1 MKQAILRGVPLAM
14 KRDGWWLGPIE
25 HSYVPAPRTRNTW
38 WLGPGVLLAMIALGD
53 VLVWQTRP
61 GISLALFGALL
72 GAAVLALSGLKGR
85 QLALAAG
92 GVAFSLL
99 PLVELV
105 QPLSIL
111 IWLMGLSLT
120 CAFAAG
126 LRRPQLI
133 RAALRFFWVAPWSCL
148 TDAAGGAR
156 KLVERPAPKLS
167 VAAALMNWAVPL
179 GLGAVFALLI
189 VGANPVLDGWLT
201 DLSRLQV
208 DLPEAGRVVFWALLA
223 LLIWPCLHVTRLTER
238 LRPAPPRQTVRRPG
252 LINPQSV
259 SRSLVLFNA
268 LFAVQT
274 VMDAALLGG
283 EGQLPDGMTYATYA
297 HRGAYPL
304 LVTALLAG
312 GFAVLAN
319 PYADR
324 PLIRAMLLV
333 WIAQTLALVAASVVR
348 LEIYVD
354 VYGLTRLRLAAFIW
368 MGVVATGL
376 AITFAQ
382 VASRQN
388 TAWMLARCGLLG
400 AVTLYVCAFFNFDG
414 AIARYNLNQ
423 PVPLDAWY
431 VCQLSE
437 GAVPEIT
444 AWQAARGRTLC
455 TYTSPS
461 LHTPLGW
468 YEWGFRN
475 ARLRHSLA
483 GMEQPR

>member
-1 MKQAILRGVPLAM
+1 MKQAILHGVPLAM

-25 HSYVPAPRTRNTW
+25 RKPAPASRTRNTW
-38 WLGPGVLLAMIALGD
+38 WLGPGVLLVMIALGD
-53 VLVWQTRP
+53 ILIWQTVP
-61 GISLALFGALL
+61 GVSLALFGAFL
-72 GAAVLALSGLKGR
+72 GAAALALSGITGR
-85 QLALAAG
+85 PLVLASGGAAL
-92 GVAFSLL
+92 SLL

-133 RAALRFFWVAPWSCL
+133 RAALRFWWVAPWSSV
-148 TDAAGGAR
+148 TDAASGAR
-156 KLVERPAPKLS
+156 ALTRGPAPKFS
-167 VAAALMNWAVPL
+167 VTAALMNWAVPL
-179 GLGAVFALLI
+179 GLGAVFAVLL
-189 VGANPVLDGWLT
+189 VGANPVLDSWLN
-201 DLSRLQV
+201 DLLRLQI
-208 DLPEAGRVVFWALLA
+208 DLPEAGRVVFWGLLA
-223 LLIWPCLHVTRLTER
+223 VLIWPCLHAARLTER
-238 LRPAPPRQTVRRPG
+238 LRPMPPRQTVRQRG
-252 LINPQSV
+252 LINAHSV
-259 SRSLVLFNA
+259 ARALVLFNA

-283 EGQLPDGMTYATYA
+283 GGQLPEGMTYATYA

-304 LVTALLAG
+304 LATALLAG

-324 PLIRAMLLV
+324 PLIRALLLV

-354 VYGLTRLRLAAFIW
+354 AYGLTRLRFAAFIW

-400 AVTLYVCAFFNFDG
+400 AVTLYVCAFINFDG
-414 AIARYNLNQ
+414 AIARHNLNK

-437 GAVPEIT
+437 GAVPAIA
-444 AWQAARGRTLC
+444 AWDAARGRPLCDYIYPTLR
-455 TYTSPS
+455 
-461 LHTPLGW
+461 TPLDW

-483 GMEQPR
+483 RMEQPG